1 MNAGAIIIALLV
13 MVVPGAGASTALH
26 RPGQAGIA
34 TRLALCFG
42 LGYAAA
48 ALTGVVLEILHA
60 LNVFTYVGLLATVT
74 ALLWGYAIRR
84 DGLRAH
90 AAALRDELVAEPW
103 LTGSGLAAMLLFAL
117 MRLRFSPLL
126 NFSMFG
132 PWRYWQDGI
141 EIADA
146 GRVPHQTL
154 QWGATYTPTVSKVI
168 LNSYQ
173 AGMSYLIGA
182 SPLPAMGA
190 LLWLVAVG
198 LACGLWA
205 LGRELGLRYT
215 AALLPL
221 LVLVLVDNELHRDLD
236 VYTAEN
242 TGRMAAVCA
251 LMLGVRALRR
261 RSGWAEPVAS
271 GVLFAVA
278 AGSHGIPA
286 FVLMLGL
293 ACYAAALLLV
303 VGERRAVVLRGL
315 AIVGVSVLIWGSSL
329 GLSGGDVGFQGAG
342 GSNRYSSFP
351 PNVDPTASLF
361 TGHVVDRATADGHWY
376 IAPAS
381 LTRGLVASAITRP
394 ASDLELWAV
403 PLLAIA
409 IALVMLFRFRDE
421 LRPLGVFVVL
431 LASLLLGFALLFS
444 YRYSTYIPGTFGP
457 HRLYDYVCLLALLL
471 VLGCLEQAVGLLSR
485 LRAGLPATV
494 CAVAV
499 LATAA
504 TAAYAGA
511 PARHGWQQNG
521 QRAEH
526 VTSWVDANLPCSSR
540 LLVDRLTLGTFAAET
555 GRVSVAEGMG
565 PYLRP
570 SELHTVLDLVLG
582 AHSFFQDPS
591 AHREFLQKQMIDYV
605 LVLKNVRVGSMVNT
619 LEQGV
624 DPASFHSVPFLRL
637 VHSDDTMDVYQ
648 VLDPARGAAP
658 SPKNYAGFDCR
669 T

>member
-1 MNAGAIIIALLV
+1 
-13 MVVPGAGASTALH
+13 
-26 RPGQAGIA
+26 
-34 TRLALCFG
+34 
-42 LGYAAA
+42 
-48 ALTGVVLEILHA
+48 
-60 LNVFTYVGLLATVT
+60 
-74 ALLWGYAIRR
+74 
-84 DGLRAH
+84 
-90 AAALRDELVAEPW
+90 
-103 LTGSGLAAMLLFAL
+103 
-117 MRLRFSPLL
+117 
-126 NFSMFG
+126 
-132 PWRYWQDGI
+132 
-141 EIADA
+141 
-146 GRVPHQTL
+146 
-154 QWGATYTPTVSKVI
+154 
-168 LNSYQ
+168 
-173 AGMSYLIGA
+173 
-182 SPLPAMGA
+182 
-190 LLWLVAVG
+190 
-198 LACGLWA
+198 
-205 LGRELGLRYT
+205 
-215 AALLPL
+215 
-221 LVLVLVDNELHRDLD
+221 
-236 VYTAEN
+236 
-242 TGRMAAVCA
+242 
-251 LMLGVRALRR
+251 
-261 RSGWAEPVAS
+261 VAS

-315 AIVGVSVLIWGSSL
+315 AIVGVTVLIWGASL

-409 IALVMLFRFRDE
+409 IALMMLFRFRDE

-431 LASLLLGFALLFS
+431 LAALLLGIALLFS

-457 HRLYDYVCLLALLL
+457 HRLYDYICLLALLL

-485 LRAGLPATV
+485 LRAGLPAVV

-582 AHSFFQDPS
+582 AHGFFQDPS
-591 AHREFLQKQMIDYV
+591 AHREFLRKQMIDYV
-605 LVLKNVRVGSMVNT
+605 LVLKNVRVGSMVST

-624 DPASFHSVPFLRL
+624 DPAGFHGVPFLRL

-648 VLDPARGAAP
+648 VVDPARGSAP